1 VLLSPGLNA
10 MRHVDIWNVLRKA
23 WFFLSS
29 EKLGRKELEWTGE
42 ESHSSK
48 ALKSANI
55 VVSDHLLG

>member
-1 VLLSPGLNA
+1 
-10 MRHVDIWNVLRKA
+10 MKHVDIWNVLRKA

-29 EKLGRKELEWTGE
+29 EELGRKELEWTGE

-55 VVSDHLLG
+55 VVSDRVLG